1 MTRALPAAMQT
12 LLQDLRFAA
21 RALARRPGFTLVVLV
36 TLALGIGVNSTIFS
50 LVYGVLLRPLP
61 YTRADRLVRL
71 WQARPEQGIERSPVS
86 APNLLDWQA
95 QSTAF
100 TEIAAFAPSFATLT
114 GRGEPRELQAV
125 RVSAHLF
132 SMLGVRPAAGRG
144 FLPGEDQPGA
154 APVVLVSDRLWQQ
167 TFSGHGDLL
176 HSVLVLDGVGHQV
189 VGVMPR
195 GFDFEQGQ
203 VWVPLSF
210 DSSERLARGHGFL
223 EVVAR
228 LKDGVTLGR
237 ARTDMATIAQRL
249 SIDHPET
256 NRLSQIVLV
265 PLYEEIVGDVRPT
278 LLLLMTAVVCVLLIA
293 CANVGNLLLAQI
305 AGRRSEIGV
314 RIALGV
320 SRGRLVRQ
328 IVAESMLAA
337 LASGALS
344 LLLARWLIAWLVR
357 LNPPNIPRLGAVQF
371 DLPVLLFT
379 GAVALVA
386 GALFGWGP
394 ALQAARL
401 EPHELLKESAG
412 TTGSGGLRLRNGF
425 AVAEIALALVLLI
438 GAGLLV
444 RSFQRLLA
452 VDPGFDPRH
461 VLTGSLV
468 LPQSAYPTRALQ
480 RTFAQQLL
488 QKIAALPGVDAAAL
502 STSLPLGRVDVRQSF
517 FVNGRTVPTDQSPV
531 AVVDG
536 VTPRFLRAMGIRL
549 LRGRTIE
556 DSDRDPAPAV
566 AVIDQSLAEV
576 WFPHGDAVGR
586 NIELPGLSPA
596 PVRIVGLAASVKR
609 RSLDADSSPQIYVP
623 LDRSPRRYL
632 SIVLRTPAD
641 PAALGAAL
649 RQAVWSVDP
658 KLPVEVTTLQ
668 EALEGTLVQT
678 RFTTRLV
685 GVLGLIALALA
696 VAGIYAL
703 MSYAVACRRREIGVR
718 LAMGGQKGQILGLV
732 MRQATRLTGLGLL
745 LGIACA
751 LALTRLVRGQLFGIT
766 PSDPTTFATVTLLL
780 GAVALAASFLPAR
793 QATRVDPLIAL
804 RDGAE

>member
-1 MTRALPAAMQT
+1 MQS

-21 RALARRPGFTLVVLV
+21 RGLLRRPGSTLVVLV

-61 YTRADRLVRL
+61 YARADRLVRL

-86 APNLLDWQA
+86 APNLLDWQS
-95 QSTAF
+95 QSSVF
-100 TEIAAFAPSFATLT
+100 TEIAGFAPSFATLT

-125 RVSAHLF
+125 RVSASLF
-132 SMLGVRPAAGRG
+132 SMLGVRPAQGRG

-154 APVVLVSDRLWQQ
+154 APVVLLSYRLWQQ
-167 TFSGHGDLL
+167 TFSGRGDLR

-189 VGVMPR
+189 VGVMPS

-203 VWVPLSF
+203 VWVPLVF
-210 DSSERLARGHGFL
+210 DSAERLARGRGFL

-228 LKDGVTLGR
+228 LKDGVTRGR
-237 ARTDMATIAQRL
+237 AQADLATIAHRL
-249 SIDHPET
+249 SLEHPET
-256 NRLSQIVLV
+256 NRLSEIVMV
-265 PLYEEIVGDVRPT
+265 PLYEQIVGDIRPT
-278 LLLLMTAVVCVLLIA
+278 LLLLMTAVACVLLIA

-328 IVAESMLAA
+328 IVSESMLAA
-337 LASGALS
+337 LLSGAGS

-357 LNPPNIPRLGAVQF
+357 LDPPNIPRLGDVHL

-379 GAVALVA
+379 GAVALLA

-394 ALQAARL
+394 AFQAARL
-401 EPHELLKESAG
+401 QPHQLLKESAA
-412 TTGSGGLRLRNGF
+412 TAGSGGLRLRNGF

-468 LPQSAYPTRALQ
+468 LPQSGYPTRALQ
-480 RTFAQQLL
+480 RTFAEQLL
-488 QKIAALPGVDAAAL
+488 QRISALPGVEAAAL
-502 STSLPLGRVDVRQSF
+502 ATSLPLGRVDIRQSF
-517 FVNGRTVPTDQSPV
+517 FVNGKTVPADQSPV

-536 VTPRFLRAMGIRL
+536 ISPRFLRAMGIRL

-556 DSDRDPAPAV
+556 DGDRDPAPAV

-576 WFPHGDAVGR
+576 WFPRGDAVGR
-586 NIELPGLSPA
+586 SIELPSLSSA
-596 PVRIVGLAASVKR
+596 PIRIVGLAAKVKR
-609 RSLDADSSPQIYVP
+609 RGLDADSSPQIYVP
-623 LDRSPRRYL
+623 LDRAPRRFL
-632 SIVLRTPAD
+632 SFALRTPAD
-641 PAALGAAL
+641 PAALGTAL
-649 RQAVWSVDP
+649 RRAVWSVDP

-668 EALEGTLVQT
+668 EALDETLVQT
-678 RFTTRLV
+678 RFTIRLV
-685 GVLGLIALALA
+685 GMLGLIALALA
-696 VAGIYAL
+696 VTGIYAL

-718 LAMGGQKGQILGLV
+718 MAMGGQKGQILGLV
-732 MRQATRLTGLGLL
+732 MRQAGGLTVLGLALGAASALAVTRL
-745 LGIACA
+745 I
-751 LALTRLVRGQLFGIT
+751 RGQLFGIT
-766 PSDPTTFATVTLLL
+766 PTDPVTFLTVSLLL
-780 GAVALAASFLPAR
+780 GSVALAASFLPAR
-793 QATRVDPLIAL
+793 RATRVDPVTAL
-804 RDGAE
+804 RDANE